1 MRLST
6 LKMGLAALV
15 AAIPALALAHP
26 GHEHTTSFMT
36 GFMHPMGGLDHLLA
50 MLAIGLWAAS
60 LGGRALWAVP
70 AAFVGTMLV
79 GGALAVAGVQ
89 VPFIEQGI
97 VLSVIL
103 MGALLLGAARFSVVT
118 CAGIAGLFAIF
129 HGAAHGLEMPLNAN
143 GAEYALGFAA
153 ATALLHV
160 VGIGFG
166 AVIAR
171 FQAPIVTRVTG
182 SVIAIA
188 GLFLALA

>member
-153 ATALLHV
+153 ATTLLHV